1 MTGNTEKIPYRLNRI
16 VEEFRLCEGTE
27 KIELL
32 LHYAKTFPSL
42 PTHVQHAKESMDWVQ
57 ECLTP
62 VLVHSEV
69 DHEGRMSFYFDIPA
83 ESPTVRGFAVILS
96 EGLNGLSP
104 KEILAVPGYFYRD
117 MELESILS
125 NQRMQGFRAIL
136 SHMKR
141 LALEELSTE
150 RI

>member
-1 MTGNTEKIPYRLNRI
+1 MTENTQTIPYRLDRI
-16 VEEFRLCEGTE
+16 VEEFRLCEGAE

-32 LHYAKTFPSL
+32 LQYAKAFPSL
-42 PTHVQHAKESMDWVQ
+42 PTHVQQAKERMDWVQ

-62 VLVHSEV
+62 VLVHTDV
-69 DHEGRMSFYFDIPA
+69 DGEGRMSFYFDIPA

-96 EGLNGLSP
+96 KGLNGLSP
-104 KEILAVPGYFYRD
+104 KEILTVPGYFYRD
-117 MELESILS
+117 MELESILT

-141 LALEELSTE
+141 LALEELSSE